1 MKGYSA
7 EIKENCAGARLEGVD
22 ASYKDLCQVCG
33 RIRSKDAVW
42 AMDFLDKAS
51 RAEIPVLYKRHNK
64 KLGHRRELGGK
75 KGRYPKKAAG
85 IVLKVLKSA
94 LANAM
99 VKGFGEEYD
108 VTTATANKKHAY
120 PRLQPKGRRGRSYYV
135 LSRVEIIVR
144 GRQEVPSGVEVSAPA
159 AVEKKE
165 EKPVEKKEASPA
177 KKIEEKPIERREEK
191 PAVKDAAKPKTEMP
205 HIEHKHEAEK
215 EAEAEHA
222 KHERNAFEHNKGK
235 REVVKREG

>member
-1 MKGYSA
+1 V
-7 EIKENCAGARLEGVD
+7 KENCAGARLEGVD

-33 RIRSKDAVW
+33 RIRSKDAAW

-85 IVLKVLKSA
+85 IVFKVLKSA
-94 LANAM
+94 LSNAM

-108 VTTATANKKHAY
+108 IVTATANKKHAY

-144 GRQEVPSGVEVSAPA
+144 GRQEVPSGAEVDVPA
-159 AVEKKE
+159 ATERNE
-165 EKPVEKKEASPA
+165 EKPA
-177 KKIEEKPIERREEK
+177 ERREEK
-191 PAVKDAAKPKTEMP
+191 PAVKDAPKPKTDMP
-205 HIEHKHEAEK
+205 HVEHKHEAEK
-215 EAEAEHA
+215 ESEAAHGA
-222 KHERNAFEHNKGK
+222 HERNAFEHNKGK
-235 REVVKREG
+235 REVVKREE